1 VTLPSSERDSIG
13 YDEGANLM
21 PAWKRRA
28 ATGNAADPANDTKR
42 EVSTEI
48 EVEVTDPSTLEFQI
62 AVAHQPGLDIT
73 ETLSIKLNGKEIE
86 HREIIGMHCT
96 RIHQLAADRGT
107 VTLSY
112 SATVVGEADPA
123 PTDDIDLITYLRPS
137 RYAESDKFFGFAATE
152 FQQYSS
158 SVKLLER
165 VSSWVG
171 TRLNYVPGSSDP
183 IDGAAD
189 TLLAGAGV
197 CRDYAHLVIA
207 LLRALNVPAR
217 LVAVYAP
224 GCQPMDFH
232 AVAEAFVDGS
242 WRVVDATCLAP
253 RQSMV
258 RIATGR
264 DAADTAF
271 LDNHKGAITLNY
283 LTVSAVVAGE
293 LPKDSV
299 DQLVSL
305 R

>member
-1 VTLPSSERDSIG
+1 
-13 YDEGANLM
+13 M

-28 ATGNAADPANDTKR
+28 AEHGT
-42 EVSTEI
+42 STTESAGRVRAEI
-48 EVEVTDPSTLEFQI
+48 EVEVTAPTTLDFQI
-62 AVAHQPGLDIT
+62 AVSRQPGLDID
-73 ETLSIKLNGKEIE
+73 ESMSIKLNGKTLEP
-86 HREIIGMHCT
+86 REIIGENLT
-96 RIHQLAADRGT
+96 RIHVVEAGKGT
-107 VTLSY
+107 VTMSY

-123 PTDDIDLITYLRPS
+123 PVTDLDLLTYLRQS
-137 RYAESDKFFGFAATE
+137 RYAEADKFFGFAATE
-152 FQQYSS
+152 FHEYGK
-158 SVKLLER
+158 SVTLLEKI
-165 VSSWVG
+165 SSWVG

-189 TLLAGAGV
+189 TVLAGAGV

-207 LLRALNVPAR
+207 LLRARNIPAR

-232 AVAEAFVDGS
+232 AVAEAFVEGA

-271 LDNHKGAITLNY
+271 LDNHEGAITLNNM
-283 LTVSAVVAGE
+283 TVSAVVAGE

>member
-1 VTLPSSERDSIG
+1 MGTRDLKRQV
-13 YDEGANLM
+13 GA
-21 PAWKRRA
+21 
-28 ATGNAADPANDTKR
+28 D
-42 EVSTEI
+42 I
-48 EVEVTDPSTLEFQI
+48 ELEVTSPTTLEFQI
-62 AVAHQPGLDIT
+62 AVARQPGIDVN
-73 ETLSIKLNGKEIE
+73 ESLSFELNGEPIE
-86 HREIIGMHCT
+86 PREIIGQHNT
-96 RIHQLAADRGT
+96 RIHAFEADEGT

-112 SATVVGEADPA
+112 SATVIGQADPV
-123 PTDDIDLITYLRPS
+123 PVRDIDLITYLRPS
-137 RYAESDKFFGFAATE
+137 RYAEADKFFGFAATE
-152 FQQYSS
+152 FHQYVESAT
-158 SVKLLER
+158 LLEK

-171 TRLNYVPGSSDP
+171 TRLDYVPGSSDP

-207 LLRALNVPAR
+207 MLRALNVPAR

-232 AVAEAFVDGS
+232 AVAEAFVDGQ

-271 LDNHKGAITLNY
+271 LDNHKGAITLGNM
-283 LTVSAVVAGE
+283 TITAVVDGE
-293 LPKDSV
+293 LPRDSI
-299 DQLVSL
+299 DQLVTLS
-305 R
+305 

>member
-1 VTLPSSERDSIG
+1 MPGWRRRTAEIDTSSTDTARTV
-13 YDEGANLM
+13 GA
-21 PAWKRRA
+21 
-28 ATGNAADPANDTKR
+28 
-42 EVSTEI
+42 EI
-48 EVEVTDPSTLEFQI
+48 QVEVTDPTTLDFQI
-62 AVAHQPGLDIT
+62 AVSRQPGLNVD
-73 ETLSIKLNGKEIE
+73 ESLVIKLDGKVLEP
-86 HREIIGMHCT
+86 RELVGQHQT
-96 RIHQLAADRGT
+96 RIHVVQADQGT
-107 VTLSY
+107 ITASY
-112 SATVVGEADPA
+112 SATVVGQADTP
-123 PTDDIDLITYLRPS
+123 PVSDIDLINYLRPS
-137 RYAESDKFFGFAATE
+137 RYAESDKFLGFAATE
-152 FQQYSS
+152 FQQYASAD
-158 SVKLLER
+158 LLEK

-183 IDGAAD
+183 IDGATD

-232 AVAEAFVDGS
+232 AVAEAFVDGA

-271 LDNHKGAITLNY
+271 LDNHNGAITLQY
-283 LTVSAVVAGE
+283 MTVTAVADGE

-299 DQLVSL
+299 EDLVSL